1 MAMTDPIADMLTRI
15 RNQINVSHQEVEIPF
30 SMIKEKIAGILKEK
44 RFIKDYKVLV
54 LNDRKFLK
62 LQLIY
67 LKNEKNRISG
77 LKRVSKPGLRLY
89 SKRGKVVVNRGI
101 AILSTS
107 SGIMSNKEARKQGIG
122 GEVLCYVW

>member
-1 MAMTDPIADMLTRI
+1 MTDPIADMLTRI

-30 SMIKEKIAGILKEK
+30 SRIKEKIAGILKEE
-44 RFIKDYKVLV
+44 RFIKNYKILT

-77 LKRVSKPGLRLY
+77 LRRISKSGLRFY

-107 SGIMSNKEARKQGIG
+107 SGVMTNKEARKQRVG

>member
-1 MAMTDPIADMLTRI
+1 MTMTDPIADMLTRI

-30 SMIKEKIAGILKEK
+30 SRIKEKIAGILKEEK
-44 RFIKDYKVLV
+44 FIRDYKVLT

-62 LQLIY
+62 LQLSY

-107 SGIMSNKEARKQGIG
+107 SGVMTNKEARKQGIG

>member
-1 MAMTDPIADMLTRI
+1 MTDPIADMLTRI

-30 SMIKEKIAGILKEK
+30 SRIKEKIAGILKEE
-44 RFIKDYKVLV
+44 RFIKNYKILT

-67 LKNEKNRISG
+67 LKNEKSRISG
-77 LKRVSKPGLRLY
+77 LRRISKSGLRFY

-107 SGIMSNKEARKQGIG
+107 SGVMTNKEARKQGVG

>member
-30 SMIKEKIAGILKEK
+30 SRIKEKIAGILKEEK
-44 RFIKDYKVLV
+44 FIKDYKILT

-67 LKNEKNRISG
+67 LKNEKNKISG
-77 LKRVSKPGLRLY
+77 LKRVSKPGLRFY
-89 SKRGKVVVNRGI
+89 SKRGKVIVNRGI

-107 SGIMSNKEARKQGIG
+107 SGIMTNKEARKQGVG
-122 GEVLCYVW
+122 GEVLCYIW

>member
-1 MAMTDPIADMLTRI
+1 MVMTDPIADMLTRI

-30 SMIKEKIAGILKEK
+30 SRIKEKIAGILKEE
-44 RFIKDYKVLV
+44 RFIKNYKILT

-67 LKNEKNRISG
+67 LKNEKSRISG
-77 LKRVSKPGLRLY
+77 LRRISKSGLRFY

-107 SGIMSNKEARKQGIG
+107 SGVMTNKEARKQGVG

>member
-1 MAMTDPIADMLTRI
+1 MTMTDPITDMLTRI

-30 SMIKEKIAGILKEK
+30 SRIKEKIAGILKEE
-44 RFIKDYKVLV
+44 RFIKNYKILT

-67 LKNEKNRISG
+67 LKNEKSRISG
-77 LKRVSKPGLRLY
+77 LRRISKSGLRFY

-107 SGIMSNKEARKQGIG
+107 SGVMTNKEARKQGVG

>member
-30 SMIKEKIAGILKEK
+30 SRIKEKIAGILKEEK
-44 RFIKDYKVLV
+44 FIRDYKILT

-67 LKNEKNRISG
+67 LKNEKNKISG
-77 LKRVSKPGLRLY
+77 LKRVSKPGLRFY
-89 SKRGKVVVNRGI
+89 SKRGKVIVNRGI

-107 SGIMSNKEARKQGIG
+107 SGIMTNKEARKQGVG
-122 GEVLCYVW
+122 GEVLCYIW

>member
-1 MAMTDPIADMLTRI
+1 MVMTDPIADMLTRI

-30 SMIKEKIAGILKEK
+30 SRIKEKIAGILKEE
-44 RFIKDYKVLV
+44 RFIKNYKILT

-67 LKNEKNRISG
+67 LKNEKSRISG
-77 LKRVSKPGLRLY
+77 LRRISKSGLRFY

-107 SGIMSNKEARKQGIG
+107 SGVMTNKEARKQRVG

>member
-1 MAMTDPIADMLTRI
+1 MTMTDPIADMLTRI

-30 SMIKEKIAGILKEK
+30 SRIKEKIAGILKEE
-44 RFIKDYKVLV
+44 RFIKNYKILT

-67 LKNEKNRISG
+67 LKNEKSRISG
-77 LKRVSKPGLRLY
+77 LRRISKSGLRFY

-107 SGIMSNKEARKQGIG
+107 SGVMTNKEARKQGVG